1 MLRKIIQR
9 TVKKIGAK
17 KLLLFVLESAV
28 KSTKSK
34 EDDKL
39 LEDVKVFLEDYDG

>member
-1 MLRKIIQR
+1 MLKRIIQR

-17 KLLLFVLESAV
+17 KLLMFVFESAV
-28 KSTKSK
+28 KSTKNK

-39 LEDVKVFLEDYDG
+39 LEDVKLFLDDYDG